1 MKQKAGYKMAK
12 NLDRLQKLIN
22 DNDDRLQTEFK
33 KATAGDYYEPQALSE
48 TQETKAVIGTLQ
60 KMVYHE
66 AKLSA
71 QAKNLE
77 NAHKNGRLH
86 IESFAITDINHIPDI
101 KLDVNYTNGKS
112 VPLIIN
118 GRGVK
123 LDTADNRAHIV
134 PNAKMKINYSHDVR
148 ANYIPQF
155 YSQLSMDKLGK
166 FCDEA
171 KNTIN
176 KELDRSWTRYYNK
189 NLTSKAIADKPYKEW
204 KKQVSYVSPNEGVI
218 SEPYDFDVNFKDGT
232 KRLNFEQLTAAIM
245 EANDIYLIDA
255 VSDGAYNENEKKYE
269 ADHRLLACDKNGNLL
284 RKQIISNSEPAK
296 TKEMPIIMY
305 IKRGNNGHYD
315 YLTTRDTYD
324 MCKAAHIDTDAIAKA
339 AVDPYIMKDKQA
351 KEPLKLNINYNP
363 EFDRLR
369 DDAYHPDYEAC
380 GEIRNIKNIH
390 PDIKPIKYD
399 KVSFKH
405 EDQQDADMSQYATV
419 DNWKYRRN
427 KEELVDKLTDKIVNA
442 IKDPKNYHT
451 VNKLAS
457 ETLHDIDLNAL
468 LNVDKKPEAS
478 KESHT
483 KQAQTKQNKKTEN
496 QQQAEQLSLDLDG
509 LDNNSKQL

>member
-1 MKQKAGYKMAK
+1 MAK
-12 NLDRLQKLIN
+12 KLDRLQKLIN
-22 DNDDRLQTEFK
+22 DNDDRVQMEFK

-86 IESFAITDINHIPDI
+86 IESFAIPDINHIPDI
-101 KLDVNYTNGKS
+101 KLEVNYTNGKS
-112 VPLIIN
+112 VPLIID

-123 LDTADNRAHIV
+123 LNTADNRAHIV
-134 PNAKMKINYSHDVR
+134 PNAKMLINYSHDVC

-155 YSQLSMDKLGK
+155 YSQLSMDKLGE
-166 FCDEA
+166 FCKEA
-171 KNTIN
+171 KSTIN

-204 KKQVSYVSPNEGVI
+204 RKQVSYVSPNEGVMGF
-218 SEPYDFDVNFKDGT
+218 EYNFDVNFKDGP
-232 KRLNFEQLTAAIM
+232 KRLNFDQLTAALM
-245 EANDIYLIDA
+245 QANDIYLIDA
-255 VSDGAYNENEKKYE
+255 VSDGAYNENEQKYE

-324 MCKAAHIDTDAIAKA
+324 MCKAANIDTDAIAKA
-339 AVDPYIMKDKQA
+339 AVDPYTMKDKKA
-351 KEPLKLNINYNP
+351 KEPLKLNINYDP
-363 EFDRLR
+363 ELDRLNKP
-369 DDAYHPDYEAC
+369 YPPDYEAY
-380 GEIRNIKNIH
+380 GEIQNIQNIH
-390 PDIKPIKYD
+390 PEIKPIKYD
-399 KVSFKH
+399 KVSFKR

-419 DNWKYRRN
+419 DDWKYRRN
-427 KEELVDKLTDKIVNA
+427 KEELVDKLTDKIIKA

-451 VNKLAS
+451 VNKLAQS
-457 ETLHDIDLNAL
+457 GIDDIDLDAL

>member
-1 MKQKAGYKMAK
+1 MAQK
-12 NLDRLQKLIN
+12 LDRLQKLIK
-22 DNDDRLQTEFK
+22 DNDDRVQMEFE

-86 IESFAITDINHIPDI
+86 VESFTVTDIKHIPDI

-118 GRGVK
+118 GFGVK
-123 LDTADNRAHIV
+123 LNPADNRAHIV
-134 PNAKMKINYSHDVR
+134 PNAKMRINYSHDVR

-171 KNTIN
+171 KSTIN

-204 KKQVSYVSPNEGVI
+204 RKQVSYVSPNEGVMGFR
-218 SEPYDFDVNFKDGT
+218 YNFDVNFKDGP
-232 KRLNFEQLTAAIM
+232 KRLNFDQLTAALM

-284 RKQIISNSEPAK
+284 RKQIISNSEPAT
-296 TKEMPIIMY
+296 TKEMPIIMN
-305 IKRGNNGHYD
+305 IKHGNNGHYD
-315 YLTTRDTYD
+315 DYLATRDVYD
-324 MCKAAHIDTDAIAKA
+324 MCKAANIDTDAIAKA
-339 AVDPYIMKDKQA
+339 AVDPYTMKDKKA
-351 KEPLKLNINYNP
+351 KEPLKLNINYDP
-363 EFDRLR
+363 ELDRLNKP
-369 DDAYHPDYEAC
+369 YPPDYEAY
-380 GEIRNIKNIH
+380 GEIQNIQNIH
-390 PDIKPIKYD
+390 PEIKPIKYD
-399 KVSFKH
+399 KTSFKR
-405 EDQQDADMSQYATV
+405 EDQQDADMSQYTTV
-419 DNWKYRRN
+419 DNWQYRRN
-427 KEELVDKLTDKIVNA
+427 KEELADELTDKIVKA

-451 VNKLAS
+451 VNKLAQAGID
-457 ETLHDIDLNAL
+457 DIDLDAL
-468 LNVDKKPEAS
+468 LNVDKKAETVKNAPAMQLKN
-478 KESHT
+478 KE
-483 KQAQTKQNKKTEN
+483 QDKKTEN
-496 QQQAEQLSLDLDG
+496 QQQTEQLSLDLDG

>member
-1 MKQKAGYKMAK
+1 MAQK
-12 NLDRLQKLIN
+12 LDRLQKLIK
-22 DNDDRLQTEFK
+22 DNNDRLLMEFEK
-33 KATAGDYYEPQALSE
+33 SPARDYYEPLALSE

-86 IESFAITDINHIPDI
+86 IESFTVTDIKHIPDI

-123 LDTADNRAHIV
+123 LNTADNRAHIV
-134 PNAKMKINYSHDVR
+134 SNAKMNIKYSHDVR

-171 KNTIN
+171 KSTIN

-232 KRLNFEQLTAAIM
+232 KRLNFEQLTAALM

-324 MCKAAHIDTDAIAKA
+324 MCKAANIDTDAIAKA

-351 KEPLKLNINYNP
+351 KEPLKLNINYDP
-363 EFDRLR
+363 ELDRLI

-442 IKDPKNYHT
+442 IKDPKNYHI
-451 VNKLAS
+451 VNKLAY
-457 ETLHDIDLNAL
+457 EKLHDIDLNAL
-468 LNVDKKPEAS
+468 FNVDDKVEA
-478 KESHT
+478 
-483 KQAQTKQNKKTEN
+483 NKKQPVKAPEKQTPKTQKN
-496 QQQAEQLSLDLDG
+496 AEQLSLDLDG
-509 LDNNSKQL
+509 LDDQSKQL

>member
-1 MKQKAGYKMAK
+1 MAQK
-12 NLDRLQKLIN
+12 LDRLQKLIKDN
-22 DNDDRLQTEFK
+22 DNRVQMEFE

-86 IESFAITDINHIPDI
+86 VESLAVTDIKHIPDI

-123 LDTADNRAHIV
+123 LNTADNRANIV
-134 PNAKMKINYSHDVR
+134 PNAKMNIKYSHDVR

-171 KNTIN
+171 KSTIN

-189 NLTSKAIADKPYKEW
+189 NLTPRAIADKPYNDW
-204 KKQVSYVSPNEGVI
+204 KKQISYVSPNGGN
-218 SEPYDFDVNFKDGT
+218 SYLYDFDVNFKDGT
-232 KRLNFEQLTAAIM
+232 KRLTFRQLAAAIM
-245 EANDIYLIDA
+245 EANDIYLVDA
-255 VSDGAYNENEKKYE
+255 VSDGAYNENEQKNE
-269 ADHRLLACDKNGNLL
+269 ANHHLLAADKNGNLL
-284 RKQIISNSEPAK
+284 RKQVISNSEPATAK
-296 TKEMPIIMY
+296 DMPIEIY
-305 IKRGNNGHYD
+305 FKSGNNGTYD
-315 YLTTRDTYD
+315 YLTSHNVYD
-324 MCKAAHIDTDAIAKA
+324 MCKAANIDTDAIAKA
-339 AVDPYIMKDKQA
+339 AVDPYTMKDKKA
-351 KEPLKLNINYNP
+351 KEPLKLNINYDP
-363 EFDRLR
+363 ELDRLNKP
-369 DDAYHPDYEAC
+369 YPPDYEAY
-380 GEIRNIKNIH
+380 GEIQNIQNIH
-390 PDIKPIKYD
+390 PEIKPIKYD
-399 KVSFKH
+399 ETVFKR
-405 EDQQDADMSQYATV
+405 EDQQDVDMSQYTTI

-427 KEELVDKLTDKIVNA
+427 KEELADKLTDKIVKA

-451 VNKLAS
+451 VNKLAQAGID
-457 ETLHDIDLNAL
+457 DIDLDAL

-483 KQAQTKQNKKTEN
+483 KQSKTKQNKKTEN
-496 QQQAEQLSLDLDG
+496 QQQTEQLSLDLDG
-509 LDNNSKQL
+509 LDNNNKQL

>member
-1 MKQKAGYKMAK
+1 MAK
-12 NLDRLQKLIN
+12 TLDRLQKLIN
-22 DNDDRLQTEFK
+22 DNDDRLQMEFE
-33 KATAGDYYEPQALSE
+33 KATSGDYYEPQALSE

-86 IESFAITDINHIPDI
+86 VESFAVTDITHIPDI

-112 VPLIIN
+112 VPLIID
-118 GRGVK
+118 GTGVK
-123 LDTADNRAHIV
+123 LNTADNRAHIV
-134 PNAKMKINYSHDVR
+134 PNAKTKIKYSHDVG
-148 ANYIPQF
+148 ANYIPNF

-204 KKQVSYVSPNEGVI
+204 RKQVSYVSPNEGMMGR
-218 SEPYDFDVNFKDGT
+218 SYNFDVNFKDGP
-232 KRLNFEQLTAAIM
+232 KRLNFNQLNAAIM

-255 VSDGAYNENEKKYE
+255 VSNGAYNKNEQKYE

-284 RKQIISNSEPAK
+284 RKQVISNSEPAT

-315 YLTTRDTYD
+315 YLTTRDVYD
-324 MCKAAHIDTDAIAKA
+324 MCKAANIDTDAIAKA
-339 AVDPYIMKDKQA
+339 AVNPYTMKDKKA
-351 KEPLKLNINYNP
+351 KEPLKLNINYDP
-363 EFDRLR
+363 ELDRLNKP
-369 DDAYHPDYEAC
+369 YPPDYAVR
-380 GEIRNIKNIH
+380 GEIQNIQNIH
-390 PDIKPIKYD
+390 PEIKPIKYD
-399 KVSFKH
+399 KVSFKR
-405 EDQQDADMSQYATV
+405 EDQQDADMTQYTTV

-427 KEELVDKLTDKIVNA
+427 KEELVDKLTDKIVKA

-468 LNVDKKPEAS
+468 LNVDDRVEA
-478 KESHT
+478 
-483 KQAQTKQNKKTEN
+483 NKK
-496 QQQAEQLSLDLDG
+496 QQVNVPEKQKNAEQLSLDLDG

>member
-1 MKQKAGYKMAK
+1 MAK
-12 NLDRLQKLIN
+12 QMDRLQRIIKDKYGDLSDSKLDIRDQFN
-22 DNDDRLQTEFK
+22 NRLLQS
-33 KATAGDYYEPQALSE
+33 GDYQLSE
-48 TQETKAVIGTLQ
+48 TQETKAVIGTVQ

-71 QAKNLE
+71 HAKNLE
-77 NAHKNGRLH
+77 NAHKNGQLH
-86 IESFAITDINHIPDI
+86 VDSIIPTDINDAPRINV
-101 KLDVNYTNGKS
+101 DVNYTNGKT
-112 VPLIIN
+112 VPLAIDRN
-118 GRGVK
+118 GVELTYDVFDMPKNNAR
-123 LDTADNRAHIV
+123 THI
-134 PNAKMKINYSHDVR
+134 KYSNDVR

-166 FCDEA
+166 FCDAA

-189 NLTSKAIADKPYKEW
+189 NLTPKAIADKPYKEW
-204 KKQVSYVSPNEGVI
+204 RKQVSYVSPNEGI
-218 SEPYDFDVNFKDGT
+218 MGHSYNFDVNFKDGP
-232 KRLNFEQLTAAIM
+232 KRLNFNQLNAAIM

-255 VSDGAYNENEKKYE
+255 VSDGAYNENEQKHE
-269 ADHRLLACDKNGNLL
+269 ADHCLLACDKNGNLL
-284 RKQIISNSEPAK
+284 RKQVISNSEPA
-296 TKEMPIIMY
+296 TIKEMPIIMY

-339 AVDPYIMKDKQA
+339 AVDPYQGKTKKA
-351 KEPLKLNINYNP
+351 KEPLKLNINYDP
-363 EFDRLR
+363 ELDRLNKP
-369 DDAYHPDYEAC
+369 YPPDYAVR
-380 GEIRNIKNIH
+380 GEIQNIQNIH
-390 PDIKPIKYD
+390 PEIKPIKYD
-399 KVSFKH
+399 KTVFKR
-405 EDQQDADMSQYATV
+405 EDQQDADMSQYATL

-427 KEELVDKLTDKIVNA
+427 KEELVDKLTDKIVKA

-468 LNVDKKPEAS
+468 LNVDDKVEA
-478 KESHT
+478 
-483 KQAQTKQNKKTEN
+483 NKKQTVKAHEKQTPEKQKN
-496 QQQAEQLSLDLDG
+496 AEQLSLDLDG

>member
-1 MKQKAGYKMAK
+1 MAK
-12 NLDRLQKLIN
+12 KLDRLQKLIK
-22 DNDDRLQTEFK
+22 DNDDRVQMEFK

-123 LDTADNRAHIV
+123 LNTADNRAHIV
-134 PNAKMKINYSHDVR
+134 PNAKTRINYSHDVR

-155 YSQLSMDKLGK
+155 YSQLSMDKLGE
-166 FCDEA
+166 FCKEA
-171 KNTIN
+171 KSTIN

-204 KKQVSYVSPNEGVI
+204 RKQVSYVSPNEGVMGF
-218 SEPYDFDVNFKDGT
+218 EYNFDVNFKDGP
-232 KRLNFEQLTAAIM
+232 KRLNFDQLTAALM

-255 VSDGAYNENEKKYE
+255 VSDGAYNENEQKYE

-324 MCKAAHIDTDAIAKA
+324 MCKAANIDTDAIAKA
-339 AVDPYIMKDKQA
+339 AVDPYTMKDKKA
-351 KEPLKLNINYNP
+351 KEPLKLNINYDP
-363 EFDRLR
+363 ELDRLNKP
-369 DDAYHPDYEAC
+369 YPPDYEAY
-380 GEIRNIKNIH
+380 GEIQNIQNIH
-390 PDIKPIKYD
+390 PEIKPIKYD
-399 KVSFKH
+399 KVSFKR
-405 EDQQDADMSQYATV
+405 EDQQDADMSQYTTV

-427 KEELVDKLTDKIVNA
+427 KEELVDKLTDKIVKA

-468 LNVDKKPEAS
+468 LNTNTKPETTA
-478 KESHT
+478 
-483 KQAQTKQNKKTEN
+483 KQQVNAPEKQTPEKQKN
-496 QQQAEQLSLDLDG
+496 AEQLSLDLDG

>member
-1 MKQKAGYKMAK
+1 MAK
-12 NLDRLQKLIN
+12 TLDRLQKLIN
-22 DNDDRLQTEFK
+22 DNDDRLQMEFE
-33 KATAGDYYEPQALSE
+33 KATSGDYYEPQALSE

-86 IESFAITDINHIPDI
+86 VESFAVTDITHIPDI

-112 VPLIIN
+112 VPLIID
-118 GRGVK
+118 GTGVK
-123 LDTADNRAHIV
+123 LNTADNRAHIV
-134 PNAKMKINYSHDVR
+134 PNAKTKIKYSHDVG
-148 ANYIPQF
+148 ANYIPDF

-204 KKQVSYVSPNEGVI
+204 RKQVSYVSPNEGMMGR
-218 SEPYDFDVNFKDGT
+218 SYNFDVNFKDGP
-232 KRLNFEQLTAAIM
+232 KRLNFNQLNAAIM

-255 VSDGAYNENEKKYE
+255 VSNGAYNKNEQKYE

-284 RKQIISNSEPAK
+284 RKQVISNSEPAT

-315 YLTTRDTYD
+315 YLTTRDVYD
-324 MCKAAHIDTDAIAKA
+324 MCKAANIDTDAIAKA
-339 AVDPYIMKDKQA
+339 AVNPYTMKDKKA
-351 KEPLKLNINYNP
+351 KEPLKLNINYDP
-363 EFDRLR
+363 ELDRLNKP
-369 DDAYHPDYEAC
+369 YPPDYAVR
-380 GEIRNIKNIH
+380 GEIQNIQNIH
-390 PDIKPIKYD
+390 PEIKPIKYD
-399 KVSFKH
+399 KVSFKR
-405 EDQQDADMSQYATV
+405 EDQQDADMTQYTTV

-427 KEELVDKLTDKIVNA
+427 KEELVDKLTDKIVKA
-442 IKDPKNYHT
+442 INDPKNYHT

-468 LNVDKKPEAS
+468 LNVDDRVEA
-478 KESHT
+478 
-483 KQAQTKQNKKTEN
+483 NKK
-496 QQQAEQLSLDLDG
+496 QQVNVPEKQKNAEQLSLDLDG

>member
-1 MKQKAGYKMAK
+1 MAK
-12 NLDRLQKLIN
+12 NLDRLQKLIK
-22 DNDDRLQTEFK
+22 DNDARVQIEFK

-86 IESFAITDINHIPDI
+86 VESFAVTDINHIPDI

-112 VPLIIN
+112 VPLIID
-118 GRGVK
+118 GTGVK
-123 LDTADNRAHIV
+123 LSTADNRAHIV
-134 PNAKMKINYSHDVR
+134 PNAKTRINYSHDVG
-148 ANYIPQF
+148 ANYIPNF

-189 NLTSKAIADKPYKEW
+189 NLTPKAIADKPYKEW
-204 KKQVSYVSPNEGVI
+204 RKQVSYVSPNEGI
-218 SEPYDFDVNFKDGT
+218 MGGSYNFDVNFKDGT
-232 KRLNFEQLTAAIM
+232 KRLNFNQLNAAIM

-255 VSDGAYNENEKKYE
+255 VSDGAYNKNEQKYE

-284 RKQIISNSEPAK
+284 RKQVISNSEPAT

-315 YLTTRDTYD
+315 YLTTRDVYD
-324 MCKAAHIDTDAIAKA
+324 MCKAANIDTDAIAKA
-339 AVDPYIMKDKQA
+339 AVDPYTMKDKKA
-351 KEPLKLNINYNP
+351 KEPLKLNINYDP
-363 EFDRLR
+363 ELDRLNKP
-369 DDAYHPDYEAC
+369 YPPDYAVR
-380 GEIRNIKNIH
+380 GEIQNIQNIH
-390 PDIKPIKYD
+390 PEIKPIKYD
-399 KVSFKH
+399 KTVFKR
-405 EDQQDADMSQYATV
+405 EDQQNADMSRYTTV

-427 KEELVDKLTDKIVNA
+427 KEELVDKLTDKIVKA

-468 LNVDKKPEAS
+468 LNTN
-478 KESHT
+478 T
-483 KQAQTKQNKKTEN
+483 KQETTAKQQVNAPEKQTPEKQKN
-496 QQQAEQLSLDLDG
+496 AEQLSLDLDR